1 MTFTF
6 FKPVLLISI
15 GLCFLSG
22 AAASS
27 EKLTGPTL
35 KKAIVAQAQK
45 SGVQLAPVI
54 ADHKVFY
61 PCNTDLKIEPKF
73 DSWETIQVSCTDPY
87 TWKLVFRSDVLSA
100 KLPASKKGQNRK
112 EAFSYVVFERPV
124 QKGTV
129 LSVADI
135 STAMNFPNWVP
146 GAFSNKDQIIGRKLA
161 QSVPKG
167 VPILARHLTL
177 DFAVEKNAIIDIIIV
192 RSGIQVTGKA
202 IALSNGQI
210 GEIISVSNLSSGT
223 KLKALIKNRHQ
234 AKIISKQLN

>member
-6 FKPVLLISI
+6 FKRGLLLSISLFFVS
-15 GLCFLSG
+15 GTAALSDR
-22 AAASS
+22 
-27 EKLTGPTL
+27 LTGPAL
-35 KKAIVAQAQK
+35 KKEIIAQAQK
-45 SGVQLAPVI
+45 LGVQLAPVI

-61 PCNTDLKIEPKF
+61 PCATDLKIEPKF
-73 DSWETIQVSCTDPY
+73 DSWETIQVSCTEPY
-87 TWKLVFRSDVLSA
+87 AWKLVFRSHVVSA
-100 KLPASKKGQNRK
+100 ELPASKEGQNRK
-112 EAFSYVVFERPV
+112 ETYSYVVFDRPV

-135 STAMNFPNWVP
+135 ATVMNFSTWVP

-177 DFAVEKNAIIDIIIV
+177 DFAIEKNAIIDIILD

-210 GEIISVSNLSSGT
+210 GEIISVANLTSGT

-234 AKIISKQLN
+234 AQIISKQLN